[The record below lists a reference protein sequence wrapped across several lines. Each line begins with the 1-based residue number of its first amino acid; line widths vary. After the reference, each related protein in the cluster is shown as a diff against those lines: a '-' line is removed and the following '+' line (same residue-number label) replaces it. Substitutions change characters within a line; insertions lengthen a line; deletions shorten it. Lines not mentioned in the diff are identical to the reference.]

1 MSAKATLCAVSSK
14 LPLSQFMLSQEQ
26 LDQIPSEADKIKRL
40 RSKITSL
47 DLQRMNSGGAC
58 GSTIEPLARQ
68 CPNQLPASPELHV
81 DAGGSAGSAETSGAC
96 PARPAG
102 KQRRRARPGMWGSPL
117 TDQDQRFTPPA
128 TDVRQKRMTLQAGA
142 EQPEPEYYFSWTV
155 HYLRKNYPPGCGKS
169 YSVAEVG
176 DAYMTAHP
184 HHVGCT
190 RWLQDGRHMRITDV
204 ESAAYCGMPAKL
216 GRNLQ
221 CKRSPPD
228 AERDPMPLDQ
238 PCT

>member
-1 MSAKATLCAVSSK
+1 MSGSGWPETEDMLLEENVWTLIDEMSAKATLCAVSSK

-47 DLQRMNSGGAC
+47 YITLDELRRMNSGGAC
-58 GSTIEPLARQ
+58 GSTIEPPARQ
-68 CPNQLPASPELHV
+68 CPNQPPASAELHV

-128 TDVRQKRMTLQAGA
+128 TGARQKIMTLQAGK
-142 EQPEPEYYFSWTV
+142 EQPDTEYYFSWTI
-155 HYLRKNYPPGCGKS
+155 HYLRKNYPPGCGKDTLA
-169 YSVAEVG
+169 SV
-176 DAYMTAHP
+176 
-184 HHVGCT
+184 
-190 RWLQDGRHMRITDV
+190 
-204 ESAAYCGMPAKL
+204 SANFGTHLSKM
-216 GRNLQ
+216 
-221 CKRSPPD
+221 
-228 AERDPMPLDQ
+228 
-238 PCT
+238 